1 MQPAGPI
8 ATPITQDLVLVG
20 GGHAH
25 VHVLKRFG
33 MRPEPGVRVT
43 LIARDVETPYSGMLP
58 GYVAGHY
65 PLDECHIDLMR
76 LARFAGARLIHDE
89 AIGLDRDRREVLC
102 RAHPPIRY
110 DVVSLD
116 IGITPRRDTATGRRR
131 ACRRGEADRPLR
143 RALGEIARTRKNR
156 AGNHATL
163 RLAVVGGGAGG
174 VELALAAR
182 HRLAGMLAAPPAVTL
197 VTREAL
203 LPSHNPRVRAKFA
216 RILAERG
223 IAVVAGNPVARV
235 EPGALIL
242 ADDAVL
248 PFDEALWVTEAAAAP
263 WLAETGLALDA
274 DGFIETDEYLRSPR
288 DPAAFAA
295 GDIAAMRGQ
304 PRDKSGVYAVRAG
317 PPLAENL
324 RRALAG
330 RALCRAIP
338 QRRALALIGTGD
350 GRAVASRGAFAAE
363 GASLWRLK
371 QWIDRR
377 WMRGY
382 AELPAM
388 DTPEAAM
395 RCGGCA
401 AKVPADVLRQA
412 IARLAPSSGA
422 AVELGVGD
430 DAAVIAFPGG
440 PPLLQTVDFFR
451 AMVGDP
457 YLFGRIAA
465 THALGDIYAMGGGAG
480 NRAGDRRALPPA
492 RPAITERHDLLHM
505 LKGGTEVLE
514 AAGASL
520 IGGHSAEAAE
530 PALGFAVTGRT
541 RPGRLMRKGGL
552 RPGDRLILTKPLG
565 TGVILA
571 AEMRGRVRSR
581 IVEGAIATMLQS
593 AAAASTVFAAHGAT
607 ACTDVTGFGL
617 LGHLLEMLTA
627 SVADARLDPGSIPA
641 LDGAFDLIAAGIAS
655 SLNPGNQTALV
666 ALAGADLASALA
678 GLLIDPQTAGGLL
691 AGVPAARTAAC
702 ASPSSPTAGASPP
715 PRSASSIR
723 GAGQSP
729 QCGST
734 PAALRSQR
742 WRRPNERRLRT
753 ARPCGLAR
761 RSIACCAPPMR

>member
-1 MQPAGPI
+1 MA
-8 ATPITQDLVLVG
+8 QDLVLIG

-25 VHVLKRFG
+25 VAVLKRFG

-65 PLDECHIDLMR
+65 RLDECHIDLMR

-89 AIGLDRDRREVLC
+89 AVGLDRERREVLC

-110 DVVSLD
+110 DIVSLD
-116 IGITPRRDTATGRRR
+116 IGITPRRDTIPGAAEHTVPVKPI
-131 ACRRGEADRPLR
+131 DRFAARWESLLER
-143 RALGEIARTRKNR
+143 ARTRDR
-156 AGNHATL
+156 L

-174 VELALAAR
+174 VELALAAQ
-182 HRLAGMLAAPPAVTL
+182 HRLGAMMAAPPEVTL
-197 VTREAL
+197 VTRDAL
-203 LPSHNPRVRAKFA
+203 LPSHNSGVRAKFT
-216 RILAERG
+216 RILRERG
-223 IAVVAGNPVARV
+223 IAVVAGNPVVRV
-235 EPGALIL
+235 EPGRLALE
-242 ADDAVL
+242 DGTAV

-274 DGFIETDEYLRSPR
+274 GGFVETDEYLRSPS
-288 DPAAFAA
+288 DVAVFAA
-295 GDIAAMRGQ
+295 GDVAAMRDH

-330 RALCRAIP
+330 RALRRAVP
-338 QRRALALIGTGD
+338 QRRALALVGTGD

-363 GASLWRLK
+363 GAHWWRLK
-371 QWIDRR
+371 QGIDRR
-377 WMRGY
+377 WMRRY
-382 AELPAM
+382 TELPAM
-388 DTPEAAM
+388 EGSEEAM

-401 AKVPADVLRQA
+401 AKVPADVLGHV
-412 IARLAPSSGA
+412 IARLAPTSGE

-451 AMVGDP
+451 ALVGDP

-465 THALGDIYAMGGGAG
+465 THALGDIYAMGGAPET
-480 NRAGDRRALPPA
+480 ALAIAALPPA
-492 RPAITERHDLLHM
+492 RPAITEHDLFHM

-520 IGGHSAEAAE
+520 VGGHSAEGAE
-530 PALGFAVTGRT
+530 MALGFAVTGRT

-571 AEMRGRVRSR
+571 AEMRGRARVR
-581 IVEGAIATMLQS
+581 IVEGAIETMLQT
-593 AAAASTVFAAHGAT
+593 AAAASAVFATHGAT

-627 SVADARLDPGSIPA
+627 SAADARLDPDSIPA
-641 LDGAFDLIAAGIAS
+641 LDGALELIVAGIAS
-655 SLNPGNQTALV
+655 SLNPGNQTALA
-666 ALAGADLASALA
+666 ALADADPDAPLS

-691 AGVPAARTAAC
+691 AGVPAARAAAC
-702 ASPSSPTAGASPP
+702 LAELRAAGYRAAEIGVVD
-715 PRSASSIR
+715 PRR
-723 GAGQSP
+723 GARP
-729 QCGST
+729 T
-734 PAALRSQR
+734 VALD
-742 WRRPNERRLRT
+742 PGCL
-753 ARPCGLAR
+753 ARPALVA
-761 RSIACCAPPMR
+761 AT